1 MLEKAPLGSVTS
13 DPLSAA
19 IFERDAD
26 IMDMVRTGLLTNNVE
41 LHYQPVVQAHDVRQP
56 AFFEGLIRVLDAT
69 GRIIPACEF
78 IETIEDRVEGR
89 QIDCLA
95 LDQALKALRDN
106 PGLRLSVNM
115 SPLTIGYE
123 MWDEVL
129 ERGLYNNP
137 TAAER
142 LIIEITETSQ
152 WENPGK
158 IADFMVRM
166 DALGCSFAL
175 DDFGAGSTAFRHFKD
190 FFFDI
195 VKIDGSFVRSVHKDK
210 DSQVLIDALIRI
222 SDHFEMFTVAEFVEK
237 PEDAVYLI
245 ENGIDCLQGFL
256 FGAAAAVPRMPD
268 TTRMPKIA

>member
-1 MLEKAPLGSVTS
+1 MLEKAHMRGVSS

-26 IMDMVRTGLLTNNVE
+26 IMDLVRTGLLTNNVA
-41 LHYQPVVQAHDVRQP
+41 LHFQPVVQAHDITQP
-56 AFFEGLIRVLDAT
+56 AFFEGLIRVLDPT
-69 GRIIPACEF
+69 GRVIPACEF
-78 IETIEDRVEGR
+78 IETIEDRIEGR

-95 LDQALKALRDN
+95 LDQALKALRGN
-106 PGLRLSVNM
+106 PSLRLSVNM
-115 SPLTIGYE
+115 SPLTIGYD
-123 MWDEVL
+123 MWDQVL

-142 LIIEITETSQ
+142 LIIEITETSH
-152 WENPGK
+152 WGDPGRV
-158 IADFMVRM
+158 ADFMVRM

-175 DDFGAGSTAFRHFKD
+175 DDFGAGSTAFRYFKD

-210 DSQVLIDALIRI
+210 DSQVLIDALVRI
-222 SDHFEMFTVAEFVEK
+222 SNHFEMFTVAEFVES

-245 ENGIDCLQGFL
+245 ENGIDCLQGYL
-256 FGAAAAVPRMPD
+256 FGAAAASPRMPD
-268 TTRMPKIA
+268 TTRMPKTA